1 MTIQAFTRLA
11 FMLLSALSE
20 PCERLLSL
28 IRSGVKAAVEAGTV
42 LVRTRLEA
50 VHDAHAA
57 ERLPRGVIRNVKH
70 ELTIALA
77 ELLFAPSLNTGH
89 TLTPV
94 SSDTGAHSAETLSSL
109 IGPAAVTCVE
119 ASFVVVVASGKA
131 GADRAAAQLWTI
143 VTDDLIGCT
152 VSVTDSNLSDAII
165 DDAVGIH
172 TVIGADTGAD
182 AVQGD
187 RQYGSPRLLQ
197 PELRVSQRIG
207 SSKPLW
213 QAITLVAKPGTATV
227 TVTYPSLKCGGTW
240 TFVKGHRHLAWFRE
254 TITYGKKACVD
265 GGMIAVTPIESNYLT
280 FSYFQSGDG
289 KLASWSTL
297 SKMDAVSPTPPMA
310 PPLPEPP
317 TDVGPEPPTDSKTLE
332 KRR

>member
-28 IRSGVKAAVEAGTV
+28 IRAGVKAAVEAGTV

-94 SSDTGAHSAETLSSL
+94 SSDTGAHSAETLSSV
-109 IGPAAVTCVE
+109 IGSTAVTCVE

-143 VTDDLIGCT
+143 VMDDLIGCT
-152 VSVTDSNLSDAII
+152 VSITDSNLSDAII

-182 AVQGD
+182 AVH
-187 RQYGSPRLLQ
+187 GS
-197 PELRVSQRIG
+197 LRAVRT
-207 SSKPLW
+207 
-213 QAITLVAKPGTATV
+213 ALVAAGNARGVILVAFAKAAEDLIAGETWLHDAVLRRLNFVIGTSWGTTTV
-227 TVTYPSLKCGGTW
+227 AVQVVARSHLVGA
-240 TFVKGHRHLAWFRE
+240 VVGHTGACLAVILAETDRE
-254 TITYGKKACVD
+254 RVD
-265 GGMIAVTPIESNYLT
+265 GA
-280 FSYFQSGDG
+280 
-289 KLASWSTL
+289 L
-297 SKMDAVSPTPPMA
+297 SC
-310 PPLPEPP
+310 L
-317 TDVGPEPPTDSKTLE
+317 
-332 KRR
+332 